1 MPLRLTRRGGSPH
14 WYLHGTVGGQRVR
27 ESTGTSDKAQAE
39 AIRIRRESEI
49 WNRRELGPKAVAT
62 FPEALNIY
70 LDRGGEDRFV
80 GKLLAHFKTT
90 RLADIDQAAIERA
103 ARILYPKAA
112 ASTVNRQLFVP
123 MTAIL
128 NVGADCGLC
137 DRPRFTKRREKKTV
151 RRAVKPEWLLAV
163 MDQASPHLRALLAFS
178 AFSGTRISE
187 ACRLTWA
194 DVDLN
199 AGTAVLTRTKTRPH
213 RVALPSTVVAA
224 MASIPADREDGQ
236 QVFRYANRS
245 GPITALKTA
254 CRRAGVEYHSPHE
267 IGRHTFAT
275 WMLAQGHTLAEVA
288 DAGGWASIQ
297 LVKDVYGHL
306 EQSGIDESVR
316 ALDAVLAQNR
326 HNAKRRNPQLSG
338 KKAKIRKQ

>member
-1 MPLRLTRRGGSPH
+1 MPLRLTRRDGSPH

-137 DRPRFTKRREKKTV
+137 DPPRFKRRKV
-151 RRAVKPEWLLAV
+151 RPPRRRAVSPEWLAV
-163 MDQASPHLRALLAFS
+163 VMRQSSPHLAALLAFM
-178 AFSGTRISE
+178 AFSGARISE
-187 ACRLTWA
+187 AVRLTWC
-194 DVDLN
+194 DVDLA
-199 AGTAVLTRTKTRPH
+199 AGFAVLHRTKTQPR
-213 RVALPSTVVAA
+213 RIALPPTVVAA
-224 MASIPADREDGQ
+224 IANIPGTRRSTAP
-236 QVFRYANRS
+236 VFRYRHRS
-245 GPITALKTA
+245 SPVDALATA
-254 CRRAGVEYHSPHE
+254 CRRAQVPVHSFHE

-275 WMLAQGHTLAEVA
+275 WMLQQGETLADVA
-288 DAGGWASIQ
+288 DAGGWKSIA
-297 LVKDVYGHL
+297 LVKDIYGHL
-306 EQSGIDESVR
+306 EHSRTDRAVR
-316 ALDAVLAQNR
+316 ALDQRLTQIRHTGEVEEVEAVE
-326 HNAKRRNPQLSG
+326 
-338 KKAKIRKQ
+338 KKG